1 MYVCQTGMGGGKNLG
16 ATIYMCIGTLYKIR
30 FLCISNSK
38 FDVALSIYYRIF
50 KWKKY
55 YQKFNPNCVFWK
67 INKLDIGT

>member
-1 MYVCQTGMGGGKNLG
+1 MYVCQTGMGGGKNLE

-55 YQKFNPNCVFWK
+55 YQKFKQIVYFERLTNW
-67 INKLDIGT
+67 T